1 MKTALLVVDVQAGLC
16 TGEWAAFEID
26 AVIGRIN
33 GAIAQA
39 RAAQALIVF
48 IQHEEVAGPLQFGS
62 ADWQLDARLHANPD
76 DHRVRKTVANAFH
89 HTGLQTLL
97 HQNDVQRLVV
107 CGLQS
112 EFCVDATVRGA
123 LEQGFAVA
131 LLSDAHSTVA
141 NGVLTAAQI
150 TAHHNATLAGLGG
163 YGVAVTLARA
173 ADSQRYC

>member
-1 MKTALLVVDVQAGLC
+1 MESQVMKTALLVVDVQAGLC

-76 DHRVRKTVANAFH
+76 DPSGTQIGGQRVSSHRLAEPCCTRMT
-89 HTGLQTLL
+89 
-97 HQNDVQRLVV
+97 
-107 CGLQS
+107 C
-112 EFCVDATVRGA
+112 RGWLYA
-123 LEQGFAVA
+123 GCKASF
-131 LLSDAHSTVA
+131 
-141 NGVLTAAQI
+141 VLTPRC
-150 TAHHNATLAGLGG
+150 
-163 YGVAVTLARA
+163 GVRWSRA
-173 ADSQRYC
+173 LPSPFCRMRIPP

>member
-48 IQHEEVAGPLQFGS
+48 IQHEEVAGPLQFCS
-62 ADWQLDARLHANPD
+62 EDWQLDARLQANPAD
-76 DHRVRKTVANAFH
+76 PRVRKTVSNAFH
-89 HTGLQTLL
+89 QTGLLALL
-97 HQNDVQRLVV
+97 QQNAVQKLVV

-112 EFCVDATVRGA
+112 EFCVDSTVRGA
-123 LEQGFAVA
+123 LEQGFAVT

-150 TAHHNATLAGLGG
+150 SAHHNATLPHLGA
-163 YGVAVTLARA
+163 YGVAATLARA
-173 ADSQRYC
+173 ADPSLYG